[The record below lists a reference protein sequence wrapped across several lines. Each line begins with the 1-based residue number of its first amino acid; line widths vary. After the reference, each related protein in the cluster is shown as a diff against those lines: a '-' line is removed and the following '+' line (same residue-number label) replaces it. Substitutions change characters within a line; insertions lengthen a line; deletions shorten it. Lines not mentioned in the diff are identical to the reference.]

1 MKKFTRT
8 GKKALSVFLAVL
20 MVMTAWVFV
29 APQAKAATAGSYTV
43 RVTFS
48 NSSNFKDDYTGVN
61 CTNEDCFGITV
72 RYKKNNGTGDED
84 DYNFNLKGKKVS
96 GTKEATIPGFPT
108 LIYIYL
114 NDDRVPPFGG
124 TATVHLTKLEIKKN
138 GSYTTLWSGD
148 LQVKSVFNGYGI
160 SVDWDNNVKKD
171 WHGTDSECKDINK
184 GSAWSGSKPVATYI
198 TMGGGSTSLDVPKTT
213 SPDSVSSNP
222 YTATVYDQYGVAWYE
237 DATLTCDPTSK
248 IDWKDNKITATNGK
262 SNDKNNYDVTV
273 TATCGSA
280 SATSKCTINVFDY
293 KATFYDE
300 NGTTVLKAEQ
310 TVDYGNSATTPS
322 NPTKASDTTNHYTF
336 SGWSPTVAAL
346 TSGAQTVSYKAT
358 YKATPHS
365 YTKSTATAATCT
377 GKGTS
382 KYTCSCGYSYTS
394 QDIPALG
401 HDFTSKTTTST
412 YLKSAATC
420 TAAAVY
426 YYKCSRCTAMGTN
439 TYSSG
444 YPLGHKWG
452 EWITDTAA
460 TCTATGTKHRICSVC
475 SARENGTIAALG
487 HSYSST
493 YTVDTPATCTTA
505 GSKSQHCTRSG
516 CTAKQNVTPIPAT
529 GHTPGADATC
539 TTAQTCTV
547 CGAQL
552 AAALNHDFTSKTTTD
567 TYLKSAAT
575 CTDAAVYYYKC
586 SRCSA
591 KGTTTYSYG
600 SALGHS
606 MGDWTQTKA
615 PTCTVEGSEK
625 RVCTRTGCTYS
636 ETRAI
641 AALGHDWDAGTVTT
655 APTCEGAGIKTFHCK
670 RSGCGATKTETID
683 ANGHTWKTDY
693 TVDTAATCTT
703 DGSKSIHCSVCNAI
717 KSGSAVTVP
726 KLGHDWG
733 EWVITVNETC
743 TTSGSQKRTCKRDVS
758 HTETQVRPALD
769 HNYAT
774 TFTVDKEPTCTE
786 TGEKSKHCSRCDS
799 RSEITTIPAK
809 GHSYGDW
816 ITDKN
821 PTCTE
826 TGSKHKICSV
836 CNDRVDETIAALG
849 HNWESEWTVDLEPT
863 CTSVGSKSHHC
874 TRCSEKND
882 VTVVKMLPHSF
893 EWIVDRAP
901 LCWQVGLEHQ
911 ECTVCHFRQNEGT
924 EIAKIAH
931 TPGEW
936 TVTTEPNCTE
946 KGVEK
951 KFCTVEECKAELE
964 SREIPA
970 NGHTDGEWIIDKDS
984 SCTQTGTKHQI
995 CSVCGETLRTA
1006 VIEKKEHTLNHEHLD
1021 ATCLDAG
1028 YDRDRCAVCDQIFN
1042 KVVLDALG
1050 HDEFVESDTQ
1060 PTCYYNGLYKK
1071 ICKRCSVVLET
1082 KIRPALGHI
1091 YPTEGI
1097 KHEANCTMGEYI
1109 EYVCTRSG
1117 CTEDEPGHKM
1127 TEVFSNLEA
1136 LGHDWSAWTPVKGK
1150 EPTCT
1155 EVGEEERSCQREGC
1169 DAKETRPLSK
1179 LGHNMKVGEKVAAS
1193 CISGAYTPYTC
1204 QNNGCTFSYNVYDE
1218 SQPATDH
1225 TWVTTTSQ
1233 EGNVL
1238 TVTCECS
1245 VCHKTHTKEVTVDEV
1260 HNYSVVSE
1268 VKTATCTEKG
1278 KIRITCDGTHKAGCT
1293 EYIEVE
1299 IPSNAKAHNYV
1310 TTKQDA
1316 TCKAEGYVLSKCSL
1330 CGDEIRTVLPKT
1342 AHAWDKGVVTTA
1354 ATCTSTGVKTYTCS
1368 ICGDTYTEVIA
1379 QLAHDFELQKTVAPT
1394 CKDGGKSGYKVYK
1407 CKTCSASYNEIT
1419 DDAIS
1424 HAWGDWTT
1432 VQKPT
1437 DKLNGIEKRT
1447 CSVCGE
1453 EQLRTTAPIGD
1464 HNFVEDASTKKPAT
1478 CTADGSVTMK
1488 CDAHTDCG
1496 VTYEKLLP
1504 KLGHDMVADPEVDA
1518 TCEHEGYIDYKCSR
1532 CDHSYRIVT
1541 APAAAHTFDTHTQP
1555 ASCLEPAVT
1564 YTYCTK
1570 CNKLEGAVH
1579 VGQARGHDFTVEVS
1593 YKAPTNTANGEKVL
1607 KCSRCEETITVTVPA
1622 QGHEFELVSS
1632 TPASCSADGLETY
1645 KCKTHTGAN
1654 DCGLSYTNVIPKTAH
1669 TYSTRVKTAAT
1680 CTTTGTGEYYCTVCN
1695 EVFGEYDIA
1704 ALGHDYSV
1712 KINAESKAATCNAV
1726 GYDTYKCSRCDD
1738 KNVIYLKD
1746 LAAHSWGE
1754 WETKQEQTDVLPKIE
1769 VRQCSVCGVYDYRY
1783 TAPSGAH
1790 DWDEGQVTTPATCTT
1805 EGERTYTC
1813 KRTHCACP
1821 EGSPLTYTEVI
1832 PATGHSAKV
1841 ENKEAT
1847 CTEAGYVKAVCEI
1860 CHAELD
1866 SKVLPIKEHAEKV
1879 TVTEPTCTT
1888 PGSKVYTCAVCG
1900 ATTKPTEQIPV
1911 VPHAYEATG
1920 EYTDATCT
1928 TPKYETYK
1936 CKYCDATQLVKVAEA
1951 NGHDTTENYVVKE
1964 TATCTKAGYSEWR
1977 CDCGVLLGTK
1987 VLQPTEHTW
1996 ETVTEPLPKECEGAK
2011 VTYEKCSVCGA
2022 IKVDSVVI
2030 TESGDHVYKV
2040 TTKTPATCTTPGT
2053 LVITC
2058 EHCSNVNTEVEIPA
2072 VGHAYGEGV
2081 LTEGTCE
2088 TDGIVTFTCTRVGC
2102 TDAQTGHTI
2111 TKNIGK
2117 KNHNYVASGSPIAAT
2132 CTSSGYQLYK
2142 CEYCN
2147 KEFREILEAP
2157 ANHIYEKQ
2165 SESVEPNCYQRGHYI
2180 YKCKNCIAS
2189 YEYDLPETGNH
2200 NIKSEVI
2207 QAQSCTLPEITK
2219 YTCET
2224 VGCPYLKK
2232 EITKSTL
2239 GHDWDVWKVTREPNE
2254 ETGENGEQVRT
2265 CKRSGCD
2272 ATETAPIP
2280 ASIHNWGATPIETTD
2295 ASCTAAET
2303 KTYKCIGCNLCNETN
2318 GYKTYVKTI
2327 GVPLQHN
2334 VVVEYKAA
2342 TCTAAGSY
2350 IAKCSLCGKVFKEE
2364 TLAAKGHS
2372 FNTYLQD
2379 TYVPA
2384 TCTVEGSVTY
2394 ACSNDGCG
2402 ETQTTVLPVN
2412 PNAHNMDEDPA
2423 NSKTATC
2430 TTAGYKAYKC
2440 ANQGCDHMYMMQIED
2455 PTAHT
2460 AKDDWTVVR
2469 AANCHSDGYKVL
2481 ECKDCNAI
2489 LKTETIPA
2497 TGSHTWETVKS
2508 ANENPTCTESSYS
2521 YKKCSVC
2528 GKLDESSF
2536 TVKNATGHDFSVFV
2550 SKKDATPTE
2559 NGYVIYK
2566 CSHDGCAEELKS
2578 VISASG
2584 HSFTSAVTKEP
2595 TCTEKG
2601 VKTFTCTVH
2610 PDCKSNY
2617 TEEIPA
2623 LGHLA
2628 GDVELTAATCLSE
2641 GSATVRCTREGCSVV
2656 LHSKKI
2662 AKLPHT
2668 FNDTNRVV
2676 VDPTCQTTGSV
2687 TYTCTTAGC
2696 TAKLVT
2702 TLDKIPH
2709 DYGFKE
2715 SVPPTCTDSGYDI
2728 YVCDTEGCTASYNV
2742 VTTSASGHKFTED
2755 TARYVAPG
2763 CATVGH
2769 KYFKCSICGIDGY
2782 DYEVPATGSHT
2793 YNVTETVPATCET
2806 AGYTYNKCACGA
2818 VDNSSVRA
2826 LDPLGHNYIV
2836 DMGNGVMKCERC
2848 DKTITAE
2855 KTVTED
2861 GVTHAFIGKITKQS
2875 TCQEH
2880 GIISYTCQNHADCAK
2895 NHTEELPL
2903 ASHSATAASIVK
2915 VDPQCKADGTL
2926 INGSITVN
2934 CSVCG
2939 TQIGETIIVPAA
2951 HRYTVVKVER
2961 ATCGSKGKV
2970 TERCS
2975 VCGNERVT
2983 ELEMNTSAHE
2993 FEAIPAVSVA
3003 ATCTTDGYAVY
3014 NCKHCDAQK
3023 FVKTAEKLEHKHT
3036 ESFTKDATC
3045 EAEGYIR
3052 ITCVDCGKILS
3063 EETLEKTPHTKE
3075 VITVEPTCT
3084 SGGTITTKCSVC
3096 GKLLEDIVYTP
3107 AKGHTWGDWV
3117 VVSGG
3122 TCMVEGKRKRVCTV
3136 CHETETISTG
3146 VGEHVYPAEG
3156 VVTPPTCTTD
3166 GFTTYTCTVCKNHS
3180 IVKNYVPKLGHVY
3193 SNDYKIVIEPTC
3205 HSTGSKAR
3213 YCVNCGSFEQDK
3225 SQYIELPKLAHTY
3238 GEWVVVT
3245 APTCD
3250 TNGVRVRTCTTG
3262 CSASDQGHTQ
3272 TEAVG
3277 KIGHN
3282 YGDWEVT
3289 KKATCVEEGS
3299 QRRYC
3304 DRCKTWEVQTIPK
3317 GGHNRVA
3324 DNAVEATCTAVGK
3337 TAGSHCSL
3345 CGYVFVAQKEIPMK
3359 DHMDLN
3365 GDGKCEG
3372 CNMTMHFD
3380 DGKDTCLCH
3389 GTGFRAFIYKIV
3401 LIIWKIFK
3409 INKTC
3414 VCGAKHY

>member
-8 GKKALSVFLAVL
+8 GKKVLSVFLAVL

-29 APQAKAATAGSYTV
+29 APEAEAATAGKYYYK
-43 RVTFS
+43 VTFQVTDEMDNVQMKS
-48 NSSNFKDDYTGVN
+48 TLYGRGNNGTSGSEVTIATKNYTRDTKFSGTMTIMEGTTDAGVFPTRFHIYDNNGAKYFMGRNLKGYWHVYVGSSSDSLTEVYLNGKLNSSNVEKMEVGSGKGAYWYWEVRNNYVWGK
-61 CTNEDCFGITV
+61 TNTFNV
-72 RYKKNNGTGDED
+72 
-84 DYNFNLKGKKVS
+84 DYNVD
-96 GTKEATIPGFPT
+96 
-108 LIYIYL
+108 
-114 NDDRVPPFGG
+114 ND
-124 TATVHLTKLEIKKN
+124 
-138 GSYTTLWSGD
+138 
-148 LQVKSVFNGYGI
+148 
-160 SVDWDNNVKKD
+160 
-171 WHGTDSECKDINK
+171 
-184 GSAWSGSKPVATYI
+184 TYNAYPKANSI
-198 TMGGGSTSLDVPKTT
+198 TMGGGSPSLTVPTAAGGSTPSKAF
-213 SPDSVSSNP
+213 
-222 YTATVYDQYGVAWYE
+222 TATVYDQYGVAWYQ
-237 DATLTCDPTSK
+237 DATLSCDPTSK
-248 IDWKDNKITATNGK
+248 IDWKDNKITATNAK

-293 KATFYDE
+293 NVTFKNWD
-300 NGTTVLKAEQ
+300 GTVLLGPTEY
-310 TVDYGNSATTPS
+310 DYGKTPTKPS
-322 NPTKASDTTNHYTF
+322 NPTRASDATNHYTF
-336 SGWSPTVAAL
+336 RNWSPTVGAL
-346 TSGAQTVSYKAT
+346 TSGAQEKT
-358 YKATPHS
+358 YTAQ
-365 YTKSTATAATCT
+365 YTAT
-377 GKGTS
+377 
-382 KYTCSCGYSYTS
+382 
-394 QDIPALG
+394 G
-401 HDFTSKTTTST
+401 HDFSAKSVTAT
-412 YLKSAATC
+412 YLKSEATC
-420 TAAAVY
+420 TSPAVY
-426 YYKCSRCTAMGTN
+426 YYKCTGCAKAGTN
-439 TYSSG
+439 TYTSG
-444 YPLGHKWG
+444 
-452 EWITDTAA
+452 
-460 TCTATGTKHRICSVC
+460 
-475 SARENGTIAALG
+475 NALG
-487 HSYSST
+487 HSWNAG
-493 YTVDTPATCTTA
+493 TVTKQPSCTEKGVKTFTCTR
-505 GSKSQHCTRSG
+505 C
-516 CTAKQNVTPIPAT
+516 NAT
-529 GHTPGADATC
+529 KTEDIAMVAHTPGAAATC

-547 CGAQL
+547 CGTVLQD
-552 AAALNHDFTSKTTTD
+552 ALDHSYTEQNTSD
-567 TYLKSAAT
+567 GYLKSAAT
-575 CTDAAVYYYKC
+575 CTANAVYYYKC
-586 SRCSA
+586 SRCA
-591 KGTTTYSYG
+591 EHGTSTFEKAN
-600 SALGHS
+600 SALGHDWDDGKIITAATCEGAGLKRYTCKRAGCGVTRDETLS
-606 MGDWTQTKA
+606 ATGHTWNTAYTTDTPATCTNPGSKSIHCAMCNAIQPGTSGAIPVLGHQWGEWTQTKA
-615 PTCTVEGSEK
+615 P
-625 RVCTRTGCTYS
+625 GCTTLGS
-636 ETRAI
+636 ETR
-641 AALGHDWDAGTVTT
+641 
-655 APTCEGAGIKTFHCK
+655 TC
-670 RSGCGATKTETID
+670 
-683 ANGHTWKTDY
+683 
-693 TVDTAATCTT
+693 
-703 DGSKSIHCSVCNAI
+703 
-717 KSGSAVTVP
+717 
-726 KLGHDWG
+726 L
-733 EWVITVNETC
+733 
-743 TTSGSQKRTCKRDVS
+743 RDSS
-758 HTETQVRPALD
+758 HTETRD
-769 HNYAT
+769 IKAT
-774 TFTVDKEPTCTE
+774 GHSFKWVTDREPT
-786 TGEKSKHCSRCDS
+786 
-799 RSEITTIPAK
+799 
-809 GHSYGDW
+809 
-816 ITDKN
+816 
-821 PTCTE
+821 
-826 TGSKHKICSV
+826 
-836 CNDRVDETIAALG
+836 
-849 HNWESEWTVDLEPT
+849 
-863 CTSVGSKSHHC
+863 
-874 TRCSEKND
+874 
-882 VTVVKMLPHSF
+882 
-893 EWIVDRAP
+893 
-901 LCWQVGLEHQ
+901 CWQVGLKHE
-911 ECTVCHFRQNEGT
+911 VCSVCGATQSMNT

-931 TPGEW
+931 THGRWE
-936 TVTTEPNCTE
+936 VTQAPTCTATGIETEY
-946 KGVEK
+946 
-951 KFCTVEECKAELE
+951 CTVPECNAVL
-964 SREIPA
+964 STRTIPE
-970 NGHTDGEWIIDKDS
+970 NGHTDGEWIVDKDS

-995 CSVCGETLRTA
+995 CSVCGATINTVVVEL
-1006 VIEKKEHTLNHEHLD
+1006 KPHTLYHEHKD
-1021 ATCLDAG
+1021 AACLEDG
-1028 YDRDRCAVCDQIFN
+1028 YDRYRCSVCDGIFDEEI
-1042 KVVLDALG
+1042 LPALG
-1050 HDEFVESDTQ
+1050 HDQFVESDTQ
-1060 PTCYYNGLYKK
+1060 PSCYYNGLYKK
-1071 ICKRCSVVLET
+1071 ICKRCSAVLEM
-1082 KIRPALGHI
+1082 KNRPALGHI

-1097 KHEANCTMGEYI
+1097 KHEANCTMGQYVEYI
-1109 EYVCTRSG
+1109 CTRAG
-1117 CTEDEPGHKM
+1117 CTEDEPGHTK
-1127 TEVFSNLEA
+1127 TEVFSNLTA
-1136 LGHDWSAWTPVKGK
+1136 LGHDWTEWTITPGK
-1150 EPTCT
+1150 APTCT
-1155 EVGEEERSCQREGC
+1155 DVGEQYRTCNRCGI
-1169 DAKETRPLSK
+1169 KETREVSK
-1179 LGHNMKVGEKVAAS
+1179 LGHDMVAGSEVPAS
-1193 CISGAYTPYTC
+1193 CLSGAYTEYTC
-1204 QNNGCTFSYNVYDE
+1204 HNDGCDFSYKVYDA
-1218 SQPATDH
+1218 SKPATDH
-1225 TWVTTTSQ
+1225 NWTVTTSQ
-1233 EGNVL
+1233 NDNIV
-1238 TVTCECS
+1238 TVTCKCS
-1245 VCHKTHTKEVTVDEV
+1245 VCGVTHTNNVEVAAV

-1278 KIRITCDGTHKAGCT
+1278 IIRITCDGTHKAGCT

-1368 ICGDTYTEVIA
+1368 ICDDTYTEVIA

-1424 HAWGDWTT
+1424 HTWGDWTT

-1453 EQLRTTAPIGD
+1453 VQLRTTAPIGD

-1504 KLGHDMVADPEVDA
+1504 KLGHDMVPGTPVAA
-1518 TCEHEGYIDYKCSR
+1518 NCEHEGYIDYKCSR

-1541 APAAAHTFDTHTQP
+1541 APAAAHTLDTHTQP

-1570 CNKLEGAVH
+1570 CNKLEGAVQ

-1654 DCGLSYTNVIPKTAH
+1654 DCGLSYTNVIPKTEH

-1680 CTTTGTGEYYCTVCN
+1680 CTSAGTGEYYCTVCN

-1704 ALGHDYSV
+1704 ALGHDFSEV
-1712 KINAESKAATCNAV
+1712 LKNVPSTCNSV
-1726 GYDTYKCSRCDD
+1726 GHITKKCSRCDETETT
-1738 KNVIYLKD
+1738 YSST
-1746 LAAHSWGE
+1746 LAAHTWGE

-1769 VRQCSVCGVYDYRY
+1769 VRQCSVCGVYDYSY

-1790 DWDEGQVTTPATCTT
+1790 DWDKGQVTTAATCTT
-1805 EGERTYTC
+1805 DGVKTYTC
-1813 KRTHCACP
+1813 KRTHCDCP
-1821 EGSPLTYTEVI
+1821 EGNPLTYTEVI

-1866 SKVLPIKEHAEKV
+1866 SKVLPIKKHAEKV

-1951 NGHDTTENYVVKE
+1951 NGHDTTENYEVKE
-1964 TATCTKAGYSEWR
+1964 AATCTKAGYSEWR

-1996 ETVTEPLPKECEGAK
+1996 ETVTVPLPKECDGAK
-2011 VTYEKCSVCGA
+2011 VTYEECSVCGA

-2088 TDGIVTFTCTRVGC
+2088 TDGIVTFTCTREGC
-2102 TDAQTGHTI
+2102 TDAQSGHTI
-2111 TKNIGK
+2111 TKNIGT
-2117 KNHNYVASGSPIAAT
+2117 KNHNYVASGSPVAAT

-2142 CEYCN
+2142 CKYCN
-2147 KEFREILEAP
+2147 KEFKEILEAP

-2180 YKCKNCIAS
+2180 YKCKKCIAS
-2189 YEYDLPETGNH
+2189 YEYDLPATGNH

-2207 QAQSCTLPEITK
+2207 QAQSCILPEITR

-2224 VGCPYLKK
+2224 EGCPYHKE
-2232 EITKSTL
+2232 EITKSVA
-2239 GHDWDVWKVTREPNE
+2239 GHVWGDWKVTKEPNE
-2254 ETGENGEQVRT
+2254 ETGENGEQVRQCT
-2265 CKRSGCD
+2265 RDGCT

-2280 ASIHNWGATPIETTD
+2280 ASIHNWGETPIETTG
-2295 ASCTAAET
+2295 ASCTDAATET
-2303 KTYKCIGCNLCNETN
+2303 YECIGCDLCNETN

-2334 VVVEYKAA
+2334 VVVDYTAP

-2350 IAKCSLCGKVFKEE
+2350 IAKCSLCGEVFKNE
-2364 TLAAKGHS
+2364 TLAATGHS

-2379 TYVPA
+2379 TYIPA
-2384 TCTVEGSVTY
+2384 TCTEEGSVTY

-2402 ETQTTVLPVN
+2402 ETQITVLPVN
-2412 PNAHNMDEDPA
+2412 PNAHKMVEDPD

-2440 ANQGCDHMYMMQIED
+2440 ANQGCDHMYMMQIEN

-2460 AKDDWTVVR
+2460 AKDDWTVVK
-2469 AANCHSDGYKVL
+2469 AATCCSSGYEVL
-2481 ECKDCNAI
+2481 ECK
-2489 LKTETIPA
+2489 
-2497 TGSHTWETVKS
+2497 
-2508 ANENPTCTESSYS
+2508 TCTAVMDTREITADASLHEWKTVTVAADHTKSGYS
-2521 YKKCSVC
+2521 YEQCSVC
-2528 GKLDESSF
+2528 GEMRNF
-2536 TVKNATGHDFSVFV
+2536 TTEDLVEHEYNTLVD
-2550 SKKDATPTE
+2550 KKDATPTE
-2559 NGYVIYK
+2559 NGYVTYA
-2566 CSHDGCAEELKS
+2566 CSCGDTITLVVPAF
-2578 VISASG
+2578 G
-2584 HSFTSAVTKEP
+2584 HSFKSEVTKEP

-2610 PDCKSNY
+2610 PDCESNY
-2617 TEEIPA
+2617 TEDIPA

-2628 GDVELTAATCLSE
+2628 GDIELTAATCLSE
-2641 GSATVRCTREGCSVV
+2641 GSATVKCTREGCSAV

-2668 FNDTNRVV
+2668 FNDTNKTVV
-2676 VDPTCQTTGSV
+2676 PPTCQTTGSV
-2687 TYTCTTAGC
+2687 TYTCTTDGC

-2709 DYGFKE
+2709 NYTLTK
-2715 SVPPTCTDSGYDI
+2715 SVPPTCTDSGYDV
-2728 YVCDTEGCTASYNV
+2728 YSCATEHCTASYNV
-2742 VTTSASGHKFTED
+2742 VTESATGHNFTED
-2755 TARYVAPG
+2755 TTRYVAPG

-2769 KYFKCSICGIDGY
+2769 KYFKCSICDIDGY

-2793 YNVTETVPATCET
+2793 YNVTETVPAACET

-2818 VDNSSVRA
+2818 VDNSSVKA

-2875 TCQEH
+2875 TCKEH

-2939 TQIGETIIVPAA
+2939 TQIGEIISVPAA
-2951 HRYTVVKVER
+2951 HKYEVVKVER

-2970 TERCS
+2970 TECCE

-2983 ELEMNTSAHE
+2983 ELEMNISAHE
-2993 FEAIPAVSVA
+2993 FETIPAVNVA
-3003 ATCTTDGYAVY
+3003 ATCTTDGYEVY
-3014 NCKHCDAQK
+3014 NCKYCDAQK

-3036 ESFTKDATC
+3036 ETVTKDATC

-3052 ITCVDCGKILS
+3052 ITCKDCGYILS
-3063 EETLEKTPHTKE
+3063 EESIEKAPHTKQ
-3075 VITVEPTCT
+3075 VITIEPTCT
-3084 SGGTITTKCSVC
+3084 SDGTITTKCSVC

-3107 AKGHTWGDWV
+3107 AKGHTWGDWKV
-3117 VVSGG
+3117 ISGG
-3122 TCMVEGKRKRVCTV
+3122 TCEVEGQRKRECIV

-3166 GFTTYTCTVCKNHS
+3166 GFTTYTCMVCKNHS
-3180 IVKNYVPKLGHVY
+3180 IVKDYVPKLGHVY

-3205 HSTGSKAR
+3205 HSTGSKAH
-3213 YCVNCGSFEQDK
+3213 YCINCGSFEQDQSK
-3225 SQYIELPKLAHTY
+3225 YIELPKLAHTY

-3262 CSASDQGHTQ
+3262 CSESDEGHTQ

-3282 YGDWEVT
+3282 YGEWEVT

-3324 DNAVEATCTAVGK
+3324 DNAVEATCTSVGK

-3359 DHMDLN
+3359 EHMDLN

-3380 DGKDTCLCH
+3380 DGTDTCLCH

-3401 LIIWKIFK
+3401 RIIWKIFK

>member
-29 APQAKAATAGSYTV
+29 APEAEAATAGKYKIAFAIYDNDNGTAGV
-43 RVTFS
+43 RELEV
-48 NSSNFKDDYTGVN
+48 K
-61 CTNEDCFGITV
+61 
-72 RYKKNNGTGDED
+72 YKYKTNNGKGTESSELSAPVSASAAAPIVKNGGKYYIVNVDNVNGFPSYVYAYSKVGNRQYPEFRIKVLVAKAGNANYTQDNTPAGWLEICDFEFHHKNFMGSNTGSASTTS
-84 DYNFNLKGKKVS
+84 FNNKPFASSISWTNTARTETVPLT
-96 GTKEATIPGFPT
+96 GTKQNVT
-108 LIYIYL
+108 
-114 NDDRVPPFGG
+114 
-124 TATVHLTKLEIKKN
+124 TK
-138 GSYTTLWSGD
+138 S
-148 LQVKSVFNGYGI
+148 
-160 SVDWDNNVKKD
+160 
-171 WHGTDSECKDINK
+171 
-184 GSAWSGSKPVATYI
+184 
-198 TMGGGSTSLDVPKTT
+198 
-213 SPDSVSSNP
+213 
-222 YTATVYDQYGVAWYE
+222 ATVYDQYGVEWYQE
-237 DATLTCDPTSK
+237 PNYALRTTDAANTSSESITGITLSTTGPADTTTLKVTNSAKTWVSNGGKNFQRDVYINAYLGTVKSSTTKVTITNCQYTATFNDYNSTVKTQKCYYNYTVPTAPTTGYDTIYYVQDNKTNHFIFSK
-248 IDWKDNKITATNGK
+248 WPTTAKITA
-262 SNDKNNYDVTV
+262 
-273 TATCGSA
+273 
-280 SATSKCTINVFDY
+280 
-293 KATFYDE
+293 
-300 NGTTVLKAEQ
+300 
-310 TVDYGNSATTPS
+310 
-322 NPTKASDTTNHYTF
+322 DTTYTAQY
-336 SGWSPTVAAL
+336 TTEAHNY
-346 TSGAQTVSYKAT
+346 TS
-358 YKATPHS
+358 
-365 YTKSTATAATCT
+365 STTAATCT
-377 GKGTS
+377 ATGST
-382 KYTCSCGYSYTS
+382 KYTCTICGHTYT
-394 QDIPALG
+394 DTIPALG
-401 HDFTSKTTTST
+401 HDYSVQNTDSA

-426 YYKCSRCTAMGTN
+426 YYKCSRCTAKGTD
-439 TYSSG
+439 TFSSG
-444 YPLGHKWG
+444 
-452 EWITDTAA
+452 
-460 TCTATGTKHRICSVC
+460 
-475 SARENGTIAALG
+475 NALG
-487 HSYSST
+487 HSWNAGVVTTSPTCVGTGVKT
-493 YTVDTPATCTTA
+493 YTCTRCSTTKTEIIPATDHSWNTEYTIDTLATCTTA
-505 GSKSQHCTRSG
+505 GSKSRHCSK
-516 CTAKQNVTPIPAT
+516 CDAKTSVTTIPAT
-529 GHTPGADATC
+529 GHTPGAAATC

-547 CGAQL
+547 CGTVLQ
-552 AAALNHDFTSKTTTD
+552 AALDHSFTEQNTSD
-567 TYLKSAAT
+567 GYLKSAAT
-575 CTDAAVYYYKC
+575 CTANAVYYYKC
-586 SRCSA
+586 SRCA
-591 KGTTTYSYG
+591 EHGTSTFE
-600 SALGHS
+600 
-606 MGDWTQTKA
+606 KA
-615 PTCTVEGSEK
+615 NS
-625 RVCTRTGCTYS
+625 
-636 ETRAI
+636 
-641 AALGHDWDAGTVTT
+641 ALGHDWDDGKIIT
-655 APTCEGAGIKTFHCK
+655 AATCEGAGLKRYTCK
-670 RSGCGATKTETID
+670 RAGCGATKTESVSAT
-683 ANGHTWKTDY
+683 GHIWNTAYTTDRQP
-693 TVDTAATCTT
+693 TCTEK
-703 DGSKSIHCSVCNAI
+703 GEESIHCAVCGAI
-717 KSGSAVTVP
+717 KLNSARDIAA
-726 KLGHDWG
+726 LGHAWG
-733 EWVITVNETC
+733 DWVITVHETC
-743 TTSGSQKRTCKRDVS
+743 TTKGSETKTCKRDS
-758 HTETQVRPALD
+758 RHTETRERAAL
-769 HNYAT
+769 
-774 TFTVDKEPTCTE
+774 
-786 TGEKSKHCSRCDS
+786 
-799 RSEITTIPAK
+799 

-836 CNDRVDETIAALG
+836 CNDRVDETIPALG
-849 HNWESEWTVDLEPT
+849 HNWESTWTVDLEPT

-874 TRCSEKND
+874 TRCSEKKD

-901 LCWQVGLEHQ
+901 LCWQVGLKHQ
-911 ECTVCHFRQNEGT
+911 ECTVCHYRQSEGT
-924 EIAKIAH
+924 AIPKIAH

-936 TVTTEPNCTE
+936 TVTTEPTCTE
-946 KGVEK
+946 TGIKK
-951 KFCTVEECKAELE
+951 KFCTVPECNAELE
-964 SREIPA
+964 SDTVPA
-970 NGHTDGEWIIDKDS
+970 KGHTDGEWIVDKDS

-995 CSVCGETLRTA
+995 CSVCGATVNTGVVEL
-1006 VIEKKEHTLNHEHLD
+1006 KPHTLYHEHKD
-1021 ATCLDAG
+1021 AACLEDG
-1028 YDRDRCAVCDQIFN
+1028 YDRDRCSVCDGIFDEEILPA
-1042 KVVLDALG
+1042 LD
-1050 HDEFVESDTQ
+1050 HDQFVESDTQ

-1071 ICKRCSVVLET
+1071 ICKRCSVVLEM

-1097 KHEANCTMGEYI
+1097 KHEANCTMGQYVEYI
-1109 EYVCTRSG
+1109 CTRAG
-1117 CTEDEPGHKM
+1117 CTEDEPGHIK
-1127 TEVFSNLEA
+1127 TEVFSNLTA
-1136 LGHDWSAWTPVKGK
+1136 LGHDWSEWTITPGK
-1150 EPTCT
+1150 APTCT
-1155 EVGEEERSCQREGC
+1155 DVGEQYRTCNRCGI
-1169 DAKETRPLSK
+1169 KETREVSK
-1179 LGHNMKVGEKVAAS
+1179 LGHDMVAGSEVPAS
-1193 CISGAYTPYTC
+1193 CLSGAYTEYTC
-1204 QNNGCTFSYNVYDE
+1204 RNDGCDFSYKVYDA
-1218 SQPATDH
+1218 SKPATDH
-1225 TWVTTTSQ
+1225 NWTVTTSQ
-1233 EGNVL
+1233 NDNIV
-1238 TVTCECS
+1238 TVTCKCS
-1245 VCHKTHTKEVTVDEV
+1245 VCGVTHTNNVEVAAV

-1278 KIRITCDGTHKAGCT
+1278 IIRITCDGAHRAGCT

-1368 ICGDTYTEVIA
+1368 ICDDTYTEVIA
-1379 QLAHDFELQKTVAPT
+1379 QLAHDFELQKTVVPT

-1453 EQLRTTAPIGD
+1453 VQLRTTAPIGD

-1504 KLGHDMVADPEVDA
+1504 KLGHDMDADPEVA
-1518 TCEHEGYIDYKCSR
+1518 ASCEHEGYIDYKCSR

-1541 APAAAHTFDTHTQP
+1541 ASAAAHTLDTHTQP
-1555 ASCLEPAVT
+1555 ASCLEPTVT

-1570 CNKLEGAVH
+1570 CNKLEGAVQ
-1579 VGQARGHDFTVEVS
+1579 VGQALGHDFTVEVS

-1645 KCKTHTGAN
+1645 ECKTHTGEN

-1680 CTTTGTGEYYCTVCN
+1680 CTSAGTGEYYCTVCN

-1704 ALGHDYSV
+1704 ALGHDFSEELENVPSTCSSV
-1712 KINAESKAATCNAV
+1712 GHITK
-1726 GYDTYKCSRCDD
+1726 KCSRCDETETT
-1738 KNVIYLKD
+1738 YSST
-1746 LAAHSWGE
+1746 LAAHTWGE

-1821 EGSPLTYTEVI
+1821 EGNPLTYTEVI

-1847 CTEAGYVKAVCEI
+1847 CTEAGYVKAVCET

-1866 SKVLPIKEHAEKV
+1866 SKVLPMKKHAEKV

-1888 PGSKVYTCAVCG
+1888 PGSNVYTCAVCG

-1951 NGHDTTENYVVKE
+1951 NGHDTTENYEVKE
-1964 TATCTKAGYSEWR
+1964 AATCTKAGYSEWR
-1977 CDCGVLLGTK
+1977 CHCGVLLGTK

-1996 ETVTEPLPKECEGAK
+1996 KTVTKLLPKECEGAK
-2011 VTYEKCSVCGA
+2011 VTYEECSVCGA

-2088 TDGIVTFTCTRVGC
+2088 TDGIVTFTCTREGC
-2102 TDAQTGHTI
+2102 TDAQAGHTI

-2117 KNHNYVASGSPIAAT
+2117 KNHNYVASGSPVPAT

-2165 SESVEPNCYQRGHYI
+2165 SESVEPNCYQRGHYV
-2180 YKCKNCIAS
+2180 YKCKNCVAS
-2189 YEYDLPETGNH
+2189 YEYDLPATGNH
-2200 NIKSEVI
+2200 DIKSEVI

-2219 YTCET
+2219 YTCKTE
-2224 VGCPYLKK
+2224 GCPYDKK

-2239 GHDWDVWKVTREPNE
+2239 GHVWGKWIVTKEPNE
-2254 ETGENGEQVRT
+2254 ETGENGEQVRQCT
-2265 CKRSGCD
+2265 REGCT

-2280 ASIHNWGATPIETTD
+2280 ASIHNWGKDPIATTD

-2342 TCTAAGSY
+2342 TCTADGSY
-2350 IAKCSLCGKVFKEE
+2350 IAKCILCDKVFKNE
-2364 TLAAKGHS
+2364 TLAATGHS

-2379 TYVPA
+2379 TYIPA

-2394 ACSNDGCG
+2394 ACSNGCG
-2402 ETQTTVLPVN
+2402 ETQTMVLPVN
-2412 PNAHNMDEDPA
+2412 PNEHNMVEDPDS
-2423 NSKTATC
+2423 SKTATC

-2481 ECKDCNAI
+2481 ECKTCNAI

-2497 TGSHTWETVKS
+2497 TESHTWETVKS

-2550 SKKDATPTE
+2550 SKKDATPAE

-2566 CSHDGCAEELKS
+2566 CSHDGCEEELKS
-2578 VISASG
+2578 VIHASG

-2610 PDCKSNY
+2610 TDCKSNY
-2617 TEEIPA
+2617 TEDIPA

-2628 GDVELTAATCLSE
+2628 GDIELTAATCLSE
-2641 GSATVRCTREGCSVV
+2641 GSATVRCTREGCSEV

-2709 DYGFKE
+2709 DYKFKE
-2715 SVPPTCTDSGYDI
+2715 SVPPTCTDSGYDV
-2728 YVCDTEGCTASYNV
+2728 YSCATEHCKASYNV
-2742 VTTSASGHKFTED
+2742 VTESATGHKFTED

-3324 DNAVEATCTAVGK
+3324 DEAVEATCTSVGK

>member
-8 GKKALSVFLAVL
+8 GKKALSVFLAVI
-20 MVMTAWVFV
+20 MVMTAWVFF
-29 APQAKAATAGSYTV
+29 APEAEAATAGSYTLKV
-43 RVTFS
+43 SINV
-48 NSSNFKDDYTGVN
+48 
-61 CTNEDCFGITV
+61 TNEADNQGNIQNSYYNIT
-72 RYKKNNGTGDED
+72 YKTNNGTGSETTMT
-84 DYNFNLKGKKVS
+84 YSLKDNWTSCLSSTGSK
-96 GTKEATIPGFPT
+96 TITITVPGFPT
-108 LIYIYL
+108 KMYIYHDAVW
-114 NDDRVPPFGG
+114 NDKVHYTFNGATLSGPSSSSTAYSGSFNVHSGG
-124 TATVHLTKLEIKKN
+124 WGNSAFDKTITLSATTPAASSVKFISGVTSIDIPKTGETDYST
-138 GSYTTLWSGD
+138 SYTAG
-148 LQVKSVFNGYGI
+148 
-160 SVDWDNNVKKD
+160 
-171 WHGTDSECKDINK
+171 
-184 GSAWSGSKPVATYI
+184 
-198 TMGGGSTSLDVPKTT
+198 
-213 SPDSVSSNP
+213 
-222 YTATVYDQYGVAWYE
+222 VYDQYGVRMTYEPTYYVRSSAPTSAQTSSSTIAGVTMSSGTLKVTSAAQLKTADSKDVYVHANYGTNYANRKVTLNDQSYTFTFKNTHGGTPSPSNNATSEKKYYNTYGSTPSGTRTGFTFKGYFRDSDVADSFATDNTSGKTKLTSGTYYDGDYTWYAAWQANQYTATFSYKDASYKDTSFSKTQYYTTALAAPSIPSPIDTGDYTYTFKSWNPSVPSTMPASNNTYTATYTKTPNYADYTE
-237 DATLTCDPTSK
+237 VVKQIGAAEAKMAEAYYKEGAYTTASVSAFTTAYNNAVASNNNKLLKSQQSQVDALADTLKTARENLTLKKFTVVFIDEDGSIIKNGFFVVDYGTKVTAPAAPTKDPDATYHYTFTGWDSTDSDPLSAL
-248 IDWKDNKITATNGK
+248 NKVTDDLKFVAKFTKTAHTMTE
-262 SNDKNNYDVTV
+262 TV
-273 TATCGSA
+273 TTQAGCQNDGVITHKCSVCGYSYTTAGDKAAHTWSSGYVTIAQATCSAVGKEAKQCTVCKVFDSTTVRDIAKTSHSFGAWTVVEAATCGRQGVQKRTCSICGQLEVQKTAATGSHTYQTKHTCAATCTADGYTVKVCTGCGNTNITTTTKLGHKLSTTTTQAATCA
-280 SATSKCTINVFDY
+280 SVGVKETKCSRCDY
-293 KATFYDE
+293 
-300 NGTTVLKAEQ
+300 GTTEIIPA
-310 TVDYGNSATTPS
+310 TGTHTYG
-322 NPTKASDTTNHYTF
+322 
-336 SGWSPTVAAL
+336 GWT
-346 TSGAQTVSYKAT
+346 TVSTANCISKGVKTRECYVCGKVETEITNETAHSWGAWT
-358 YKATPHS
+358 EVTP
-365 YTKSTATAATCT
+365 ATCT
-377 GKGTS
+377 GKGVQQRSCPTCGQS
-382 KYTCSCGYSYTS
+382 ETQETAALGHNYVQSAVVPATCEADGYTLKVCNRSGCGAQQITNKTPKKGHSWTMVSHDADCTHSAYTEYKCANDSSHNYNKYEETK
-394 QDIPALG
+394 PALG
-401 HDFTSKTTTST
+401 HDFS
-412 YLKSAATC
+412 
-420 TAAAVY
+420 
-426 YYKCSRCTAMGTN
+426 GT
-439 TYSSG
+439 
-444 YPLGHKWG
+444 
-452 EWITDTAA
+452 E
-460 TCTATGTKHRICSVC
+460 
-475 SARENGTIAALG
+475 
-487 HSYSST
+487 
-493 YTVDTPATCTTA
+493 
-505 GSKSQHCTRSG
+505 
-516 CTAKQNVTPIPAT
+516 
-529 GHTPGADATC
+529 
-539 TTAQTCTV
+539 
-547 CGAQL
+547 
-552 AAALNHDFTSKTTTD
+552 
-567 TYLKSAAT
+567 
-575 CTDAAVYYYKC
+575 
-586 SRCSA
+586 
-591 KGTTTYSYG
+591 
-600 SALGHS
+600 
-606 MGDWTQTKA
+606 
-615 PTCTVEGSEK
+615 
-625 RVCTRTGCTYS
+625 
-636 ETRAI
+636 
-641 AALGHDWDAGTVTT
+641 TVT
-655 APTCEGAGIKTFHCK
+655 K
-670 RSGCGATKTETID
+670 
-683 ANGHTWKTDY
+683 
-693 TVDTAATCTT
+693 AATCTT
-703 DGSKSIHCSVCNAI
+703 DGTKTIACTRCTEVQT
-717 KSGSAVTVP
+717 VTIP
-726 KLGHDWG
+726 KLGHNYTAGTAVDPS
-733 EWVITVNETC
+733 C
-743 TTSGSQKRTCKRDVS
+743 TTSG
-758 HTETQVRPALD
+758 
-769 HNYAT
+769 
-774 TFTVDKEPTCTE
+774 
-786 TGEKSKHCSRCDS
+786 
-799 RSEITTIPAK
+799 
-809 GHSYGDW
+809 
-816 ITDKN
+816 
-821 PTCTE
+821 
-826 TGSKHKICSV
+826 
-836 CNDRVDETIAALG
+836 
-849 HNWESEWTVDLEPT
+849 
-863 CTSVGSKSHHC
+863 
-874 TRCSEKND
+874 
-882 VTVVKMLPHSF
+882 
-893 EWIVDRAP
+893 
-901 LCWQVGLEHQ
+901 
-911 ECTVCHFRQNEGT
+911 
-924 EIAKIAH
+924 
-931 TPGEW
+931 
-936 TVTTEPNCTE
+936 
-946 KGVEK
+946 
-951 KFCTVEECKAELE
+951 
-964 SREIPA
+964 
-970 NGHTDGEWIIDKDS
+970 
-984 SCTQTGTKHQI
+984 
-995 CSVCGETLRTA
+995 
-1006 VIEKKEHTLNHEHLD
+1006 
-1021 ATCLDAG
+1021 
-1028 YDRDRCAVCDQIFN
+1028 
-1042 KVVLDALG
+1042 
-1050 HDEFVESDTQ
+1050 
-1060 PTCYYNGLYKK
+1060 
-1071 ICKRCSVVLET
+1071 
-1082 KIRPALGHI
+1082 
-1091 YPTEGI
+1091 
-1097 KHEANCTMGEYI
+1097 
-1109 EYVCTRSG
+1109 
-1117 CTEDEPGHKM
+1117 
-1127 TEVFSNLEA
+1127 
-1136 LGHDWSAWTPVKGK
+1136 
-1150 EPTCT
+1150 
-1155 EVGEEERSCQREGC
+1155 
-1169 DAKETRPLSK
+1169 
-1179 LGHNMKVGEKVAAS
+1179 
-1193 CISGAYTPYTC
+1193 YTPYTC
-1204 QNNGCTFSYNVYDE
+1204 ANCGDTYNVYD
-1218 SQPATDH
+1218 SSKPATGH
-1225 TWVTTTSQ
+1225 SWTVTTSQ
-1233 EGNVL
+1233 NDNIV
-1238 TVTCECS
+1238 TVTCKCS
-1245 VCHKTHTKEVTVDEV
+1245 VCGVTHTNNVEVAAV

-1278 KIRITCDGTHKAGCT
+1278 IIRITCDGTHKAGCT

-1424 HAWGDWTT
+1424 HNWSSWTT

-1453 EQLRTTAPIGD
+1453 VQLRTTAPIGD
-1464 HNFVEDASTKKPAT
+1464 HNFVEDASTKKLAT

-1504 KLGHDMVADPEVDA
+1504 KLGHDMDADPEVDA

-1805 EGERTYTC
+1805 EGVRTYTC

-1866 SKVLPIKEHAEKV
+1866 SKVLPMKGHLEKV

-1900 ATTKPTEQIPV
+1900 ATTKPAEQIPV

-1951 NGHDTTENYVVKE
+1951 NGHDTTENYEVKE

-1977 CDCGVLLGTK
+1977 CRCGVLLGTK

-1996 ETVTEPLPKECEGAK
+1996 ETVTKLLPKECEGAK
-2011 VTYEKCSVCGA
+2011 VTYEECSVCGA

-2165 SESVEPNCYQRGHYI
+2165 STSVEPNCYQGGHYV

-2189 YEYDLPETGNH
+2189 YEYDLPATGNH
-2200 NIKSEVI
+2200 DIKSEVI

-2224 VGCPYLKK
+2224 VGCPYDKK

-2239 GHDWDVWKVTREPNE
+2239 GHVWGKWIVTKEPNE
-2254 ETGENGEQVRT
+2254 ETGENGEQVRQCT
-2265 CKRSGCD
+2265 REGCT

-2280 ASIHNWGATPIETTD
+2280 ASIHNWGKDPIATTD

-2342 TCTAAGSY
+2342 TCTADGSY
-2350 IAKCSLCGKVFKEE
+2350 IAKCILCDKVFKNE
-2364 TLAAKGHS
+2364 TLAATGHS

-2379 TYVPA
+2379 TYIPA

-2394 ACSNDGCG
+2394 ACSNGCG
-2402 ETQTTVLPVN
+2402 ETQTMVLPVN
-2412 PNAHNMDEDPA
+2412 PNEHNMVEDPDS
-2423 NSKTATC
+2423 SKTATC

-2481 ECKDCNAI
+2481 ECKTCNAI

-2497 TGSHTWETVKS
+2497 TESHTWETVKS

-2550 SKKDATPTE
+2550 SKKDATPAE

-2566 CSHDGCAEELKS
+2566 CSHDGCEEELKS
-2578 VISASG
+2578 VIHASG

-2610 PDCKSNY
+2610 TDCKSNY
-2617 TEEIPA
+2617 TEDIPA

-2628 GDVELTAATCLSE
+2628 GDIELTAATCLSE
-2641 GSATVRCTREGCSVV
+2641 GSATVRCTREGCSEV

-2709 DYGFKE
+2709 DYKFKE
-2715 SVPPTCTDSGYDI
+2715 SVPPTCTDSGYDV
-2728 YVCDTEGCTASYNV
+2728 YSCATEHCKASYNV
-2742 VTTSASGHKFTED
+2742 VTESATGHNFTED
-2755 TARYVAPG
+2755 TTRYVAPD

-2769 KYFKCSICGIDGY
+2769 KYFKCSVCDIDGY
-2782 DYEVPATGSHT
+2782 DYEVPATGRHI
-2793 YNVTETVPATCET
+2793 YNVTETVTAACET

-2818 VDNSSVRA
+2818 VDNSSVKA
-2826 LDPLGHNYIV
+2826 LDPLGHNYTV
-2836 DMGNGVMKCERC
+2836 DMGNGVMKCSRC
-2848 DKTITAE
+2848 DKTITAQ

-2861 GVTHAFIGKITKQS
+2861 GVTHAFIGRITKQS
-2875 TCQEH
+2875 TCTEQ

-2915 VDPQCKADGTL
+2915 VEPQCKKDGTL

-2951 HRYTVVKVER
+2951 HKYEVVKVER
-2961 ATCGSKGKV
+2961 ATCGSKGRV

-2993 FEAIPAVSVA
+2993 FETIPTVNVA

-3014 NCKHCDAQK
+3014 NCKYCDAQK
-3023 FVKTAEKLEHKHT
+3023 FVKTAEKLNHMHT

-3166 GFTTYTCTVCKNHS
+3166 GFTTYTCTVCNNYS

-3282 YGDWEVT
+3282 YGEWEVT

-3324 DNAVEATCTAVGK
+3324 DEAVEATCTSVGK

-3345 CGYVFVAQKEIPMK
+3345 CGYVFVAQKEIPMT

-3380 DGKDTCLCH
+3380 DGTDTCLCH

>member
-1 MKKFTRT
+1 
-8 GKKALSVFLAVL
+8 

-48 NSSNFKDDYTGVN
+48 NSSNFKDDYTGIN

-84 DYNFNLKGKKVS
+84 DYNFNLKGKNVS

-114 NDDRVPPFGG
+114 NDNRTAVFGG

-171 WHGTDSECKDINK
+171 WHGTDSDCKANNK
-184 GSAWSGSKPVATYI
+184 GSAWSGSKPYVNTISWTNTAKTE
-198 TMGGGSTSLDVPKTT
+198 TVPTSTSITNKNVTT
-213 SPDSVSSNP
+213 QS
-222 YTATVYDQYGVAWYE
+222 ATVYDQYGVEWYQEPNYALRTTDAANTSSELITGISLSTTGPADTTTLQVTNDAKAWVSNGGNNYQR
-237 DATLTCDPTSK
+237 AVYINAYLGTVKSSTTKVTITNCQY
-248 IDWKDNKITATNGK
+248 TATFK
-262 SNDKNNYDVTV
+262 DR
-273 TATCGSA
+273 
-280 SATSKCTINVFDY
+280 
-293 KATFYDE
+293 
-300 NGTTVLKAEQ
+300 NGTTLKTQSCYYNYTA
-310 TVDYGNSATTPS
+310 
-322 NPTKASDTTNHYTF
+322 PTAPETGYDTYYYVQDNKTNHFIF
-336 SGWSPTVAAL
+336 SGWSPTVGKITGNTTFTTQYSTEAHD
-346 TSGAQTVSYKAT
+346 YK
-358 YKATPHS
+358 S
-365 YTKSTATAATCT
+365 STTAADCTKTGSTTYTCT
-377 GKGTS
+377 KCGHT
-382 KYTCSCGYSYTS
+382 YTDT
-394 QDIPALG
+394 IPALG
-401 HDFTSKTTTST
+401 HNYTEQNTDSA
-412 YLKSAATC
+412 YLKSDATC
-420 TAAAVY
+420 TDAAVY
-426 YYKCSRCTAMGTN
+426 YYKCSRCTAKGSN
-439 TYSSG
+439 TFSYGSA
-444 YPLGHKWG
+444 LGHSWG

-460 TCTATGTKHRICSVC
+460 TCTGTGTKHRVC
-475 SARENGTIAALG
+475 SRCSTRENGTIPATD
-487 HSYSST
+487 HSWNT
-493 YTVDTPATCTTA
+493 EYTIDTPATCTTA
-505 GSKSQHCTRSG
+505 GSKSKHCSK
-516 CTAKQNVTPIPAT
+516 CDAKTSVTSIPAT
-529 GHTPGADATC
+529 GHTPGAAATC

-552 AAALNHDFTSKTTTD
+552 AAALGHDFTNKTTTD
-567 TYLKSAAT
+567 TYRKSAAT

-606 MGDWTQTKA
+606 MGEWTQTKA
-615 PTCTVEGSEK
+615 PTCTAEGSEK
-625 RVCTRTGCTYS
+625 RVCTRTGCTYY
-636 ETRAI
+636 ETRPVAALGHAWNSGVITTSPTCEGAGVKTYTCTRCGATKTESVSATGHTGNTAYTTDRQPTCTEKGEESIHCAKCGAIQPNSAREI
-641 AALGHDWDAGTVTT
+641 AALGHDWNAWVTT
-655 APTCEGAGIKTFHCK
+655 VH
-670 RSGCGATKTETID
+670 
-683 ANGHTWKTDY
+683 
-693 TVDTAATCTT
+693 
-703 DGSKSIHCSVCNAI
+703 
-717 KSGSAVTVP
+717 
-726 KLGHDWG
+726 
-733 EWVITVNETC
+733 ETC
-743 TTSGSQKRTCKRDVS
+743 TTKGSETRTCKRDSS
-758 HTETQVRPALD
+758 HTETRERAALGHD
-769 HNYAT
+769 YAS

-799 RSEITTIPAK
+799 RSEITTIAAK

-816 ITDKN
+816 IIDKEPN
-821 PTCTE
+821 CTE

-836 CNDRVDETIAALG
+836 CNHRVDETIAALG
-849 HNWESEWTVDLEPT
+849 HNWESAWTVDLEPT

-882 VTVVKMLPHSF
+882 VTVVDMLPHSF
-893 EWIVDRAP
+893 EWIVDRDP
-901 LCWQVGLEHQ
+901 LCWQVGLKHQ
-911 ECTVCHFRQNEGT
+911 ECTVCHFKQNEGT

-936 TVTTEPNCTE
+936 TVTTEPTCTE

-970 NGHTDGEWIIDKDS
+970 NGHTDGEWIIDKES
-984 SCTQTGTKHQI
+984 TCTETGSKHQI
-995 CSVCGETLRTA
+995 CSVCGATINTGVVEL
-1006 VIEKKEHTLNHEHLD
+1006 KPHTLYHEHKD
-1021 ATCLDAG
+1021 AACLEDG
-1028 YDRDRCAVCDQIFN
+1028 YDRDRCSVCDGTFN
-1042 KVVLDALG
+1042 EKTLNKLG

-1082 KIRPALGHI
+1082 EIRPALGHI

-1097 KHEANCTMGEYI
+1097 KHEANCTMGQYVEYI
-1109 EYVCTRSG
+1109 CTRAG
-1117 CTEDEPGHKM
+1117 CTEDEPGHIK
-1127 TEVFSNLEA
+1127 TEVFSNLTA
-1136 LGHDWSAWTPVKGK
+1136 LGHDWSEWTITPGK
-1150 EPTCT
+1150 APTCT
-1155 EVGEEERSCQREGC
+1155 NVGEQYRTCNRCGI
-1169 DAKETRPLSK
+1169 KETREVSK
-1179 LGHNMKVGEKVAAS
+1179 LGHDMVAGSEVPAS
-1193 CISGAYTPYTC
+1193 CLSGAYTEYTC
-1204 QNNGCTFSYNVYDE
+1204 HNDGCDFSYKVYDA
-1218 SQPATDH
+1218 SKPATDH
-1225 TWVTTTSQ
+1225 NWTVTTSQ
-1233 EGNVL
+1233 NDNIV
-1238 TVTCECS
+1238 TVTCKCS
-1245 VCHKTHTKEVTVDEV
+1245 VCGVTHTNNVEVAAV

-1278 KIRITCDGTHKAGCT
+1278 IIRITCDGAHRAGCT

-1316 TCKAEGYVLSKCSL
+1316 TCKTEGYVLSKCSL

-1453 EQLRTTAPIGD
+1453 VQLRTTAPIGD

-1504 KLGHDMVADPEVDA
+1504 KLGHDMAGSKVDA
-1518 TCEHEGYIDYKCSR
+1518 SCEHEGYIDYKCSR

-1541 APAAAHTFDTHTQP
+1541 APAAAHTLDTHTQA

-1579 VGQARGHDFTVEVS
+1579 VGQALGHDFTVEVS

-1645 KCKTHTGAN
+1645 KCKTHTGEN
-1654 DCGLSYTNVIPKTAH
+1654 DCGLSYTNVIPKTEH

-1680 CTTTGTGEYYCTVCN
+1680 CTSAGTGEYYCTVCN

-1704 ALGHDYSV
+1704 ALGHDFSEV
-1712 KINAESKAATCNAV
+1712 LENVASTCNSV
-1726 GYDTYKCSRCDD
+1726 GHITKKCSRCDETETT
-1738 KNVIYLKD
+1738 YSST
-1746 LAAHSWGE
+1746 LAAHTWGE
-1754 WETKQEQTDVLPKIE
+1754 WETRQEQTDVLPKIE

-1790 DWDEGQVTTPATCTT
+1790 DWDEGQVTTAATCTT
-1805 EGERTYTC
+1805 DGVKTYTC

-1866 SKVLPIKEHAEKV
+1866 SKGLPMKGHTEKV

-1951 NGHDTTENYVVKE
+1951 NGHDTTENYEVKE
-1964 TATCTKAGYSEWR
+1964 AATCTKAGYSEWR
-1977 CDCGVLLGTK
+1977 CRCGVLLGTK

-1996 ETVTEPLPKECEGAK
+1996 ETVTVTLPKECEGAK

-2040 TTKTPATCTTPGT
+2040 TTKTPATCTTPGK

-2088 TDGIVTFTCTRVGC
+2088 TDGIVTFTCTREGC
-2102 TDAQTGHTI
+2102 TDAQAGHTI

-2117 KNHNYVASGSPIAAT
+2117 KNHNYVASGSPVPAT
-2132 CTSSGYQLYK
+2132 CTSSGYQVYK
-2142 CEYCN
+2142 CEYCD
-2147 KEFREILEAP
+2147 KEFRKILEAP

-2165 SESVEPNCYQRGHYI
+2165 STSVEPNCYKGGHYI
-2180 YKCKNCIAS
+2180 YKCKNCVAS
-2189 YEYDLPETGNH
+2189 YEYDLPATGNH
-2200 NIKSEVI
+2200 DIKSEVI
-2207 QAQSCTLPEITK
+2207 QAQSCILPEITR

-2224 VGCPYLKK
+2224 EGCPYRKE
-2232 EITKSTL
+2232 EITKSVA
-2239 GHDWDVWKVTREPNE
+2239 GHDWGDWKVTKEPNE
-2254 ETGENGEQVRT
+2254 ETGENGEQVRQCT
-2265 CKRSGCD
+2265 RDGCT

-2280 ASIHNWGATPIETTD
+2280 ASIHNWGATPIATTE
-2295 ASCTAAET
+2295 ASCTAAATET
-2303 KTYKCIGCNLCNETN
+2303 YECTGCDLCNKTN

-2334 VVVEYKAA
+2334 VVVDYTAP

-2350 IAKCSLCGKVFKEE
+2350 IAKCSLCGEVFKNE

-2384 TCTVEGSVTY
+2384 ICTEEGSVTY

-2412 PNAHNMDEDPA
+2412 PNAHKMVEDPDK
-2423 NSKTATC
+2423 SKTATC

-2481 ECKDCNAI
+2481 ECKTCNAI
-2489 LKTETIPA
+2489 LETETIPA

-2508 ANENPTCTESSYS
+2508 TNENPTCTESSYS

-2536 TVKNATGHDFSVFV
+2536 TVKNALGHDFSVFV

-2559 NGYVIYK
+2559 NGYYVIYK
-2566 CSHDGCAEELKS
+2566 CSHDGCAEELIS
-2578 VISASG
+2578 VIPASG

-2601 VKTFTCTVH
+2601 VKTYTCTVH
-2610 PDCKSNY
+2610 TDCESNY

-2623 LGHLA
+2623 LGHFA

-2641 GSATVRCTREGCSVV
+2641 GSAIVKCTREGCLAV

-2668 FNDTNRVV
+2668 FNDTNKTVV
-2676 VDPTCQTTGSV
+2676 APTCQTTGSV
-2687 TYTCTTAGC
+2687 TYTCTTDGC

-2702 TLDKIPH
+2702 TLDKIP
-2709 DYGFKE
+2709 YNYKLTK
-2715 SVPPTCTDSGYDI
+2715 SVQPTCTDSGYDV
-2728 YVCDTEGCTASYNV
+2728 YVCATEGCTASYNV
-2742 VTTSASGHKFTED
+2742 VTKSANGHSFTED
-2755 TARYVAPG
+2755 TTRYVAPG

-2769 KYFKCSICGIDGY
+2769 KYFKCSVCGIDGY

-2793 YNVTETVPATCET
+2793 YDVTETVPATCET

-2818 VDNSSVRA
+2818 VDNSSVKA
-2826 LDPLGHNYIV
+2826 LDPLGHNYTV

-2848 DKTITAE
+2848 DKTITAQ

-2861 GVTHAFIGKITKQS
+2861 GVTHAFIGRITKQS
-2875 TCQEH
+2875 TCKEH

-2915 VDPQCKADGTL
+2915 VEPHCKKDGTL

-2951 HRYTVVKVER
+2951 HKYAVVKVER
-2961 ATCGSKGKV
+2961 ATCGSKGRV

-2993 FEAIPAVSVA
+2993 FETIPAVNVA
-3003 ATCTTDGYAVY
+3003 ATCTTDGYEVY
-3014 NCKHCDAQK
+3014 NCKYCDAQK
-3023 FVKTAEKLEHKHT
+3023 FVKTGEKLNHQHT
-3036 ESFTKDATC
+3036 ETVTKDATC

-3052 ITCVDCGKILS
+3052 ITCKDCG
-3063 EETLEKTPHTKE
+3063 TLLNEVAIKKAPHTKQ
-3075 VITVEPTCT
+3075 VITIEPTCT
-3084 SGGTITTKCSVC
+3084 SDGTITTKCSVC
-3096 GKLLEDIVYTP
+3096 GKLLDDIVYIP

-3117 VVSGG
+3117 VISGG
-3122 TCMVEGKRKRVCTV
+3122 TCEVEGQRKRECTV
-3136 CHETETISTG
+3136 CHETEIISTG
-3146 VGEHVYPAEG
+3146 VGEHVYPEKG

-3166 GFTTYTCTVCKNHS
+3166 GFTTYTCTVCNNYS
-3180 IVKNYVPKLGHVY
+3180 IVKDYVPKLGHKY

-3205 HSTGSKAR
+3205 HSTGSKAH
-3213 YCVNCGSFEQDK
+3213 YCINCGSLEQDQSK
-3225 SQYIELPKLAHTY
+3225 YIELPKLAHTY

-3262 CSASDQGHTQ
+3262 CSESDQGHTQ

-3380 DGKDTCLCH
+3380 DGTDTCLCH

-3401 LIIWKIFK
+3401 RIIWKIFK

>member
-48 NSSNFKDDYTGVN
+48 NSSNFNDDYTGVN

-114 NDDRVPPFGG
+114 NDDRVPGFGG

-148 LQVKSVFNGYGI
+148 LQVKSVYNGYGI

-171 WHGTDSECKDINK
+171 WHGTDSDCKANNK

-198 TMGGGSTSLDVPKTT
+198 TMGGGSTSLTVPTT
-213 SPDSVSSNP
+213 AGGDPVLSNAF
-222 YTATVYDQYGVAWYE
+222 TATVYDQYGVAWYQ
-237 DATLTCDPTSK
+237 DATLSANRSDKVSFSGG
-248 IDWKDNKITATNGK
+248 KITVTNAS
-262 SNDKNNYDVTV
+262 SNASSDYNVTV

-280 SATSKCTINVFDY
+280 TKTATCKIVTFDY
-293 KATFYDE
+293 KATFKDYDV
-300 NGTTVLKAEQ
+300 TVLKAEQ
-310 TVDYGNSATTPS
+310 TVDYGATATKPS
-322 NPTKASDTTNHYTF
+322 NPTRSPNSTYHYSFT
-336 SGWSPTVAAL
+336 GWSPTVAAL
-346 TSGAQTVSYKAT
+346 TTGAQTVT
-358 YKATPHS
+358 YTAQ
-365 YTKSTATAATCT
+365 YTAT
-377 GKGTS
+377 
-382 KYTCSCGYSYTS
+382 
-394 QDIPALG
+394 G
-401 HDFTSKTTTST
+401 HDFSAKSVTAT

-420 TAAAVY
+420 TSPAVY
-426 YYKCSRCTAMGTN
+426 YYKCTGCAKAGTN
-439 TYSSG
+439 TYTSG
-444 YPLGHKWG
+444 
-452 EWITDTAA
+452 
-460 TCTATGTKHRICSVC
+460 
-475 SARENGTIAALG
+475 NALG
-487 HSYSST
+487 HSWNAG
-493 YTVDTPATCTTA
+493 TVTKQPSCTEKGVKTFTCTR
-505 GSKSQHCTRSG
+505 C
-516 CTAKQNVTPIPAT
+516 NAT
-529 GHTPGADATC
+529 KTEDIAMVAHTPGAAATC

-552 AAALNHDFTSKTTTD
+552 AKALGHSYNTKDTSS
-567 TYLKSAAT
+567 TYLKSPAN

-586 SRCSA
+586 DRCTA
-591 KGTTTYSYG
+591 KGTTTYTSG

-606 MGDWTQTKA
+606 MGEWTQTKA
-615 PTCTVEGSEK
+615 PTCTAEGSEK

-636 ETRAI
+636 ETRPV
-641 AALGHDWDAGTVTT
+641 AALGHAWNSGVITT
-655 APTCEGAGIKTFHCK
+655 SPTCEGAGVKTYTCT
-670 RSGCGATKTETID
+670 RCGATKTESVSAT
-683 ANGHTWKTDY
+683 GHTWNTAYTTDRQP
-693 TVDTAATCTT
+693 TCTEK
-703 DGSKSIHCSVCNAI
+703 GEESIHCSKCGAI
-717 KSGSAVTVP
+717 KPNSAR
-726 KLGHDWG
+726 
-733 EWVITVNETC
+733 EIE
-743 TTSGSQKRTCKRDVS
+743 
-758 HTETQVRPALD
+758 AL
-769 HNYAT
+769 
-774 TFTVDKEPTCTE
+774 
-786 TGEKSKHCSRCDS
+786 
-799 RSEITTIPAK
+799 
-809 GHSYGDW
+809 GHSYGEW
-816 ITDKN
+816 IIDKEPNCTD
-821 PTCTE
+821 
-826 TGSKHKICSV
+826 TGSKHKVCTRCS
-836 CNDRVDETIAALG
+836 DRVDETIDELG
-849 HNWESEWTVDLEPT
+849 HNWESAWTVDLAPT
-863 CTSVGSKSHHC
+863 CTTVGSKSHHC
-874 TRCSEKND
+874 TRCSEKNN
-882 VTVVKMLPHSF
+882 VNEIPMLPHSF

-901 LCWQVGLEHQ
+901 LCWQVGLKHQ
-911 ECTVCHFRQNEGT
+911 ECTVCHFKQNEGT

-936 TVTTEPNCTE
+936 TVTTEPTCTE

-970 NGHTDGEWIIDKDS
+970 NGHTDGEWIIDVDS

-995 CSVCGETLRTA
+995 CSVCGETVNTGVVEL
-1006 VIEKKEHTLNHEHLD
+1006 KSHTLYHEHKD
-1021 ATCLDAG
+1021 AACLEDG
-1028 YDRDRCAVCDQIFN
+1028 YDRDRCSVCDGIFN
-1042 KVVLDALG
+1042 EKILNKLG

-1060 PTCYYNGLYKK
+1060 PSCYYDGLYKK
-1071 ICKRCSVVLET
+1071 ICKRCSAVLET
-1082 KIRPALGHI
+1082 EIRPALGHI

-1097 KHEANCTMGEYI
+1097 KHEANCTMGQYVEYI
-1109 EYVCTRSG
+1109 CTRAG
-1117 CTEDEPGHKM
+1117 CTEDEPGHIK
-1127 TEVFSNLEA
+1127 TEVFSNLTA
-1136 LGHDWSAWTPVKGK
+1136 LGHDWTEWTNDPAKT
-1150 EPTCT
+1150 PTC
-1155 EVGEEERSCQREGC
+1155 EAPGEQYRTCNRCGI
-1169 DAKETRPLSK
+1169 KETREVSK
-1179 LGHNMKVGEKVAAS
+1179 LGHDMVAGSEVAAS
-1193 CISGAYTPYTC
+1193 CLSGAYTEYTC
-1204 QNNGCTFSYNVYDE
+1204 QNDGCDFSYKVYDA
-1218 SQPATDH
+1218 SKPATDH
-1225 TWVTTTSQ
+1225 NWTVTTSQ
-1233 EGNVL
+1233 NDNIV

-1245 VCHKTHTKEVTVDEV
+1245 VCHKTHTNNVEVAAV

-1268 VKTATCTEKG
+1268 VKSATCTEKG
-1278 KIRITCDGTHKAGCT
+1278 IIRITCDGAHRAGCT

-1299 IPSNAKAHNYV
+1299 IPSNAKAHNYE

-1407 CKTCSASYNEIT
+1407 CKNCDSTYNEIT
-1419 DDAIS
+1419 SDAIS
-1424 HAWGDWTT
+1424 HTWGAWAT
-1432 VQKPT
+1432 VQEPT

-1453 EQLRTTAPIGD
+1453 VQLRTTDPIGD
-1464 HNFVEDASTKKPAT
+1464 HNFVEDTSTKVPAT
-1478 CTADGSVTMK
+1478 CITDGSVTMK
-1488 CDAHTDCG
+1488 CTAHTDCG

-1504 KLGHDMVADPEVDA
+1504 KLGHDMVPGTPVAA
-1518 TCEHEGYIDYKCSR
+1518 NCEHEGYTDYKCSR
-1532 CDHSYRIVT
+1532 CDHSYRMVT
-1541 APAAAHTFDTHTQP
+1541 APAAAHTLDTHTQA
-1555 ASCLEPAVT
+1555 ASCLDPAIT

-1570 CNKLEGAVH
+1570 CNKLEGVVQVNKAL
-1579 VGQARGHDFTVEVS
+1579 GHNFTVEVS
-1593 YKAPTNTANGEKVL
+1593 YKAPTNTANSEKVL

-1645 KCKTHTGAN
+1645 ECKTHTGAN

-1680 CTTTGTGEYYCTVCN
+1680 CTSAGTGEYYCTVCN

-1704 ALGHDYSV
+1704 ALGHDFSEV
-1712 KINAESKAATCNAV
+1712 LENVASTCNSV
-1726 GYDTYKCSRCDD
+1726 GHITKKCSRCDETETT
-1738 KNVIYLKD
+1738 YSST

-1754 WETKQEQTDVLPKIE
+1754 WETKQEQTDVLPRIE

-1821 EGSPLTYTEVI
+1821 EGNPLTYTEVI

-1866 SKVLPIKEHAEKV
+1866 SKELPMKEHAEKV

-1900 ATTKPTEQIPV
+1900 ATTKPTQEIPV

-1951 NGHDTTENYVVKE
+1951 NGHDTTENYEVKE
-1964 TATCTKAGYSEWR
+1964 AATCTKAGYSEWR
-1977 CDCGVLLGTK
+1977 CHCGVLLGTK

-1996 ETVTEPLPKECEGAK
+1996 ETVTKLLPKECDGAK
-2011 VTYEKCSVCGA
+2011 VTYEECSVCGA

-2088 TDGIVTFTCTRVGC
+2088 IDGIVTFTCTREGC
-2102 TDAQTGHTI
+2102 TDAQSGHTI

-2117 KNHNYVASGSPIAAT
+2117 KNHNYVAAGDPVPAT

-2165 SESVEPNCYQRGHYI
+2165 SESVEPNCYKGGHYV
-2180 YKCKNCIAS
+2180 YKCKNCVAS
-2189 YEYDLPETGNH
+2189 YEYDLPATGNH
-2200 NIKSEVI
+2200 DIKSEVI

-2219 YTCET
+2219 YTCKTE
-2224 VGCPYLKK
+2224 GCPYDKK

-2239 GHDWDVWKVTREPNE
+2239 GHVWGKWIVTKEPNE
-2254 ETGENGEQVRT
+2254 ETGENGEQVRQCT
-2265 CKRSGCD
+2265 REGCT

-2280 ASIHNWGATPIETTD
+2280 ASIHNWGKDPIATTD
-2295 ASCTAAET
+2295 ASCTAAATET
-2303 KTYKCIGCNLCNETN
+2303 YECAGCDLCNETN

-2334 VVVEYKAA
+2334 VVVDYTAP
-2342 TCTAAGSY
+2342 TCTSDGSY
-2350 IAKCSLCGKVFKEE
+2350 IAKCSLCDEVFKEE
-2364 TLAAKGHS
+2364 TLAATGHS
-2372 FNTYLQD
+2372 FNTYLQG

-2384 TCTVEGSVTY
+2384 TCTEDGSVTY
-2394 ACSNDGCG
+2394 ACSNKDCH
-2402 ETQTTVLPVN
+2402 ETQITALPVN
-2412 PNAHNMDEDPA
+2412 PNAHNMVEDPDS
-2423 NSKTATC
+2423 SKTATC

-2440 ANQGCDHMYMMQIED
+2440 ANQGCDHMYKIHLED
-2455 PTAHT
+2455 PIDHT

-2481 ECKDCNAI
+2481 ECKTCKAI

-2497 TGSHTWETVKS
+2497 TGSHTWETVNS

-2521 YKKCSVC
+2521 YNKCSVC
-2528 GKLDESSF
+2528 GKLDEKSF
-2536 TVKNATGHDFSVFV
+2536 TVKDALGHDFSVFV

-2559 NGYVIYK
+2559 SGYVIYK
-2566 CSHDGCAEELKS
+2566 CSHDGCAKELKS
-2578 VISASG
+2578 VIPASG
-2584 HSFTSAVTKEP
+2584 HSFTSAVTTEP

-2610 PDCKSNY
+2610 TDCKSNY

-2641 GSATVRCTREGCSVV
+2641 GSATVRCTREGCSAV

-2676 VDPTCQTTGSV
+2676 VEPTCQTTGSV

-2709 DYGFKE
+2709 DYGFKK
-2715 SVPPTCTDSGYDI
+2715 SVPPTCTDSGYDV
-2728 YVCDTEGCTASYNV
+2728 YSCATEHCTASYNV
-2742 VTTSASGHKFTED
+2742 VTESATGHNFTED
-2755 TARYVAPG
+2755 TTRYVAPG

-2769 KYFKCSICGIDGY
+2769 KYFKCSVCDIDGY
-2782 DYEVPATGSHT
+2782 DYEVPATGRHT
-2793 YNVTETVPATCET
+2793 YDVTETDPANCET

-2818 VDNSSVRA
+2818 VDNSSVKA
-2826 LDPLGHNYIV
+2826 LDPLGHNYTV

-2915 VDPQCKADGTL
+2915 VDPQCKEDGTL

-2939 TQIGETIIVPAA
+2939 TQIGEKIIVPAA

-3045 EAEGYIR
+3045 EAEGYVR
-3052 ITCVDCGKILS
+3052 ITCKDCGKIIS
-3063 EETLEKTPHTKE
+3063 EETLEKTAHTKE

-3107 AKGHTWGDWV
+3107 ANGHTWGDWKV
-3117 VVSGG
+3117 ISGG
-3122 TCMVEGKRKRVCTV
+3122 TCMVEGQRKRECIV

-3180 IVKNYVPKLGHVY
+3180 IVKDYVPKLGHVY

-3205 HSTGSKAR
+3205 HSTGSKAH
-3213 YCVNCGSFEQDK
+3213 YCINCGSFEQDQSK
-3225 SQYIELPKLAHTY
+3225 YIELPKLAHTY

-3262 CSASDQGHTQ
+3262 CSESDEGHTQ
-3272 TEAVG
+3272 IEAVG

-3282 YGDWEVT
+3282 YGEWEVT

-3324 DNAVEATCTAVGK
+3324 DNAVEATCTSVGK

-3380 DGKDTCLCH
+3380 DGTDTCLCH